1 MIKVS
6 VVVPVYN
13 AENYIKKCIDSLVN
27 QTYKDIE
34 IIIVNDGST
43 DNSLEVIRKFDDERI
58 KIIHQQNSGVY
69 LARKKGIE
77 TATGEYI
84 MFVDSDDWIEI
95 TAIEIL
101 INYITMFDAEI
112 VKFREIG
119 EPDKK
124 KSPLIIEN
132 NTTPY
137 IVNSDKKTDLYKM
150 LITTYKLNRLTDEI
164 VKKELIECERI
175 DRRLNQGEDAL
186 VNYEIFTNAKKI
198 LIISDLLYHYNKNPN
213 STTNILELKK
223 ISQNINDVFYVYK
236 RKVEY
241 IKKWN
246 CYNNSTIKE
255 LGLGLVNFIAGELLK
270 IYRIENLDYKE
281 VEKFYNDIYAN
292 SMFKDFTSNINP
304 KDIKDKNY
312 IKKRMKIN
320 LITKNYK
327 KTYKYYRY
335 IIKISYKI
343 KERLKK
349 R

>member
-1 MIKVS
+1 MNQQKMYTNITRQWLINNQKTNKLIVHKNGDMFKYKGKS
-6 VVVPVYN
+6 FLIDNHDVVLDFKKGELEFAEWLSSMTSKRIEVFPRFNKPANKKSADFKIGKEYFDYKHTYGCSNQLIYHNLEKAKGQSYN
-13 AENYIKKCIDSLVN
+13 FIINVTNNKINKHNILMQLNYTFRRLKWV
-27 QTYKDIE
+27 
-34 IIIVNDGST
+34 
-43 DNSLEVIRKFDDERI
+43 
-58 KIIHQQNSGVY
+58 KII
-69 LARKKGIE
+69 
-77 TATGEYI
+77 
-84 MFVDSDDWIEI
+84 
-95 TAIEIL
+95 AI
-101 INYITMFDAEI
+101 
-112 VKFREIG
+112 
-119 EPDKK
+119 
-124 KSPLIIEN
+124 KSK
-132 NTTPY
+132 Y
-137 IVNSDKKTDLYKM
+137 
-150 LITTYKLNRLTDEI
+150 
-164 VKKELIECERI
+164 
-175 DRRLNQGEDAL
+175 G
-186 VNYEIFTNAKKI
+186 
-198 LIISDLLYHYNKNPN
+198 
-213 STTNILELKK
+213 
-223 ISQNINDVFYVYK
+223 FYVYK

-292 SMFKDFTSNINP
+292 SMFKDFTSNISP